1 MTNKRIWYLLLILPF
16 VATLV
21 PPLYARAAPP
31 LFGFPF
37 FYWYQILWIV
47 LSAIIV
53 WIVFKATRG
62 FDRD

>member
-1 MTNKRIWYLLLILPF
+1 MSKRFFYWLLVVPF

-21 PPLYARAAPP
+21 PPLYARREPS

-47 LSAIIV
+47 LAAVLV
-53 WIVFKATRG
+53 WIVYAGTREAG
-62 FDRD
+62 NE